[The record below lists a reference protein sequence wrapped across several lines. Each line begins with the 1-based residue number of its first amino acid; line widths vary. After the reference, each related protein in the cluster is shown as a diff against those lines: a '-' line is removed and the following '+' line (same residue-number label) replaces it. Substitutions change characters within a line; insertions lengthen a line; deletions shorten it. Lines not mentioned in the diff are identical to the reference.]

1 MGHVVMY
8 LYSCSGANSNR
19 WCRLD
24 GSCSDAL
31 AGSEPVMND
40 DDWKEPR
47 KKCQVDVEG
56 AHVTNND
63 RTAPP
68 AQ

>member
-1 MGHVVMY
+1 MY
-8 LYSCSGANSNR
+8 LYSCSGANSNK

-40 DDWKEPR
+40 DDGKETGR
-47 KKCQVDVEG
+47 VAKWTSKG
-56 AHVTNND
+56 LM
-63 RTAPP
+63 
-68 AQ
+68 